1 MNVVYSIKSNHTCTF
16 LGVCIN
22 IVSCDKIEITT
33 IMGVQ
38 SMSNPVVIM
47 TDSTAD
53 LSLEL
58 LKKYQIISVPLYV
71 HFGEKYFKDGLEI
84 TTPELYARVE
94 QEKVLPQTAA
104 PSPGDFIDVFRP
116 LVSDGKDIVYI
127 GIGSNLS
134 ATLQSARVA
143 ASEFP
148 ENRIYIVDS
157 KNLSSGIALLV
168 LKAKD
173 LRNQGLSAPEI
184 FEKINALVPK
194 VRSQFAIQTLEYL
207 YKGGRATGLQA
218 LMGSLLRIKPIIKVT
233 DGKLGV
239 YKKAFGKMSRA
250 LDIML
255 EDYVSLGD
263 QVDLD
268 YVMITH
274 SLADKHATYMID
286 YVNTH
291 LKPKQLIES
300 HAGCVISSHCGEG
313 TIGILYI
320 ER

>member
-1 MNVVYSIKSNHTCTF
+1 
-16 LGVCIN
+16 
-22 IVSCDKIEITT
+22 
-33 IMGVQ
+33 
-38 SMSNPVVIM
+38 MSNPVVIM

-53 LSLEL
+53 LSLDL
-58 LKKYQIISVPLYV
+58 LKKYQITSIPLYV
-71 HFGEKYFKDGLEI
+71 HFGDTYFKDGIEI
-84 TTPELYARVE
+84 TTPELYAKVE

-104 PSPGDFIDVFRP
+104 PSPGDFMEVFKPLID
-116 LVSDGKDIVYI
+116 DGKDVLYI

-148 ENRIYIVDS
+148 EHRIFIVDS

-173 LRNQGLSAPEI
+173 LRDQGLSAPEI
-184 FEKINALVPK
+184 YEKINALVPQ

-218 LMGSLLRIKPIIKVT
+218 LMGSMLHIKPIIKVT

-250 LDIML
+250 LDMML

-274 SLADKHATYMID
+274 SLADKHAKYMID

-291 LKPKQLIES
+291 LQPQTLIES

>member
-1 MNVVYSIKSNHTCTF
+1 M
-16 LGVCIN
+16 L
-22 IVSCDKIEITT
+22 
-33 IMGVQ
+33 
-38 SMSNPVVIM
+38 
-47 TDSTAD
+47 
-53 LSLEL
+53 
-58 LKKYQIISVPLYV
+58 
-71 HFGEKYFKDGLEI
+71 
-84 TTPELYARVE
+84 
-94 QEKVLPQTAA
+94 
-104 PSPGDFIDVFRP
+104 FR
-116 LVSDGKDIVYI
+116 S
-127 GIGSNLS
+127 
-134 ATLQSARVA
+134 VA

-173 LRNQGLSAPEI
+173 LRDLSLSAPEI
-184 FEKINALVPK
+184 FDKINDLVPK

-218 LMGSLLRIKPIIKVT
+218 LMGSMLRIKPIIKVT

-286 YVNTH
+286 YVNNH
-291 LKPKQLIES
+291 LKPKTLIES
-300 HAGCVISSHCGEG
+300 HAGCVISSNCGEG

>member
-1 MNVVYSIKSNHTCTF
+1 MNKN
-16 LGVCIN
+16 
-22 IVSCDKIEITT
+22 
-33 IMGVQ
+33 
-38 SMSNPVVIM
+38 VVIM

-53 LSLEL
+53 LSQKL
-58 LKKYQIISVPLYV
+58 LKEYEIISIPLYV
-71 HFGEKYFKDGLEI
+71 RFDDQIYKDGIDI
-84 TTPELYARVE
+84 TTPELY
-94 QEKVLPQTAA
+94 QKVLEMKMLPQTAA
-104 PSPGDFIDVFRP
+104 PSPGDFYEVFKSLID
-116 LVSDGKDIVYI
+116 DGKDIVYI
-127 GIGSNLS
+127 GIGSSIS
-134 ATLQSARVA
+134 ATIQSAKVA

-148 ENRIYIVDS
+148 DGRIFIIDS

-173 LRNQGLSAPEI
+173 LRDKGLSAKEI
-184 FEKINALVPK
+184 HDHILSLVPK
-194 VRSQFAIQTLEYL
+194 VRSQFAIQTLDYL

-218 LMGSLLRIKPIIKVT
+218 LMGSMLRIKPIIKVD

-250 LDIML
+250 LDMML
-255 EDYVSLGD
+255 EDYFALRD
-263 QVDLD
+263 HVDLD

-274 SLADKHATYMID
+274 SLADKHAIYMMD
-286 YVNTH
+286 QVKEKLN
-291 LKPKQLIES
+291 PKHLIES